1 MGIHQFR
8 ILYTLCDQSIPDIQ
22 RAELLK
28 DLAGYTLVV
37 DTNLHFFKIVCASI
51 DNTFTYVNQEGQVI
65 SHLFGFATMIKTALT
80 CNISLIFVLD
90 GVGNSNLKDNTKLER
105 TQKKANAKEQLAS
118 LQPTNPAY
126 ISKLKQTMSME
137 PSQSQDLMT
146 LLDLMGI
153 PNIQAPGEADP
164 LCVWLTKR
172 KWRNSNNYTTPL
184 QGSTLKN
191 YARFVLSEDSDMLA
205 LGASYE
211 IKGTLSN
218 PVIVNRKRLLE
229 ALGITNQQFLLMTTL
244 MGNDYCKNIPQFAGT
259 KIYKLLKANPNFTT
273 VDQVIK
279 YLQAN
284 EPYEITPKLIQDF
297 TASLDYFTN
306 AIKSLD
312 RDMKDHPLDESKLK
326 MKLMD
331 YDGTLEYLVKKD
343 TKKSVSQQRYMNT
356 LTQIHNCQVT
366 MLGLDVPKKA
376 FVFDDSNSNDNNSEF
391 SEYVDI

>member
-51 DNTFTYVNQEGQVI
+51 DNTYTYINQEGQVV
-65 SHLFGFATMIKTALT
+65 SHLFGFATMIKTALS

-90 GVGNSNLKDNTKLER
+90 GVGDSDLKDNTKLER
-105 TQKKANAKEQLAS
+105 AKKKAIAKEHLAT
-118 LQPTNPAY
+118 LQPTDPAY

-137 PSQSQDLMT
+137 PSQAQDLMT
-146 LLDLMGI
+146 LLDLMGM
-153 PNIQAPGEADP
+153 PNIRALGEADP

-172 KWRNSNNYTTPL
+172 KWRNPNNYTKSQHNT
-184 QGSTLKN
+184 TLKN

-244 MGNDYCKNIPQFAGT
+244 MGNDYCKNIYNFAGT
-259 KIYKLLKANPNFTT
+259 KIYKLLKDHPNFTT
-273 VDQVIK
+273 VNHVIEH
-279 YLQAN
+279 LQAN
-284 EPYEITPKLIQDF
+284 EPYEITPKQIQDF
-297 TASLDYFTN
+297 TASLDYFAN

-312 RDMKDHPLDESKLK
+312 KYMQDSPLDESKLK
-326 MKLMD
+326 MTLMN
-331 YDGTLEYLVKKD
+331 YDDALAYLIKKD
-343 TKKSVSQQRYMNT
+343 TKKSISQQRYINT
-356 LTQIHNCQVT
+356 LTQIYNCQVT

-376 FVFDDSNSNDNNSEF
+376 FVFDDSSNSNNDNEF